1 MQLVTY
7 VGGDGPT
14 PRVGVRRE
22 HEVVP
27 VDGPTSMIE
36 LLRLGDE
43 GTARAR
49 EAARRAGDAE
59 PLEQVRLLSPLPRPN
74 SMRDFMLVEEHVK
87 NSFGSVP
94 PEWYD
99 IPVHWKGNP
108 DTVIGP
114 DDEVPW
120 PHYTDKLDFELEV
133 AAVIGRTASRVGPDE
148 ARSCIAGY
156 TIFNDWSARDIQF
169 REMSVGIGPAF
180 GKDFA
185 TSLGPCLVTPDELD
199 VATATVAARVN
210 GETWSQGDL
219 GSMRFSFPDVIS
231 LLSEDQPLH
240 PGDVLGGGTVGRGCG
255 LELDRWIRPGDVV
268 ELDVEGIG
276 VLRNTVGAKRTATG
290 TAIDLTGGGR
300 R

>member
-7 VGGDGPT
+7 VGNEALS
-14 PRVGVRRE
+14 PRVGVLRDGD
-22 HEVVP
+22 VVP
-27 VDGPTSMIE
+27 VGGPTSMIE
-36 LLRLGDE
+36 LLRRGDDGLAQARNALG
-43 GTARAR
+43 RACGGIAPDR
-49 EAARRAGDAE
+49 
-59 PLEQVRLLSPLPRPN
+59 VRMLAPLPRPN

-94 PEWYD
+94 AQWYD

-108 DTVIGP
+108 DSVIGP

-120 PHYTDKLDFELEV
+120 PHYTDQLDFELEV
-133 AAVIGRTASRVGPDE
+133 AAVIGRVTSRVGPDE
-148 ARSCIAGY
+148 ARACIAGY

-185 TSLGPCLVTPDELD
+185 TSLGPCLVTPDEFD
-199 VATATVAARVN
+199 VSTAAVAARIN

-219 GSMRFSFPDVIS
+219 GSMRFSFPDVVS
-231 LLSEDQPLH
+231 LLSQDQTLH

-290 TAIDLTGGGR
+290 TAIDLTGGAR

>member
-7 VGGDGPT
+7 VGNEALS
-14 PRVGVRRE
+14 PRVGVLRDGD
-22 HEVVP
+22 VVP
-27 VDGPTSMIE
+27 VGGPTSMIE
-36 LLRLGDE
+36 LLRRGDDGLAQARDALG
-43 GTARAR
+43 RACGGIAPDR
-49 EAARRAGDAE
+49 
-59 PLEQVRLLSPLPRPN
+59 VRMLAPLPRPN

-94 PEWYD
+94 AQWYD

-108 DTVIGP
+108 DSVIGP

-120 PHYTDKLDFELEV
+120 PHYTDQLDFELEV
-133 AAVIGRTASRVGPDE
+133 AAVIGRVTSRVGPDE
-148 ARSCIAGY
+148 ARACIAGY

-185 TSLGPCLVTPDELD
+185 TSLGPCLVTPDEFD
-199 VATATVAARVN
+199 VATAAVAARIN

-219 GSMRFSFPDVIS
+219 GSMRFSFPDVVS
-231 LLSEDQPLH
+231 LLSQDQTLH

-290 TAIDLTGGGR
+290 TAIDLTGGAR